1 MRSIRNAAVA
11 GVTALAVSLSGVTAF
26 AAETPKGETTAASET
41 TTPTAGDKDKKEGT
55 TEGKKKAEEPKGSSE
70 GTTGKSGKTEGNASL
85 SSKLSPKYQGD
96 VAVTGQDA
104 LGSSRLDDKDLPKWF
119 TAWKGFTIAGIVL
132 TILTNLIAPAY
143 NYLKFNGII

>member
-26 AAETPKGETTAASET
+26 AAETPKGETTAASEN

-55 TEGKKKAEEPKGSSE
+55 TEGKKKAEESKGSSE
-70 GTTGKSGKTEGNASL
+70 GTDNKGDKAESKGNL
-85 SSKLSPKYQGD
+85 SSKLSPEYEGEK
-96 VAVTGQDA
+96 AVRGQDA
-104 LGSSRLDDKDLPKWF
+104 FGSHKLDSKDLPKWF
-119 TAWKGFTIAGIVL
+119 NAWEGFTIAGIVL

>member
-26 AAETPKGETTAASET
+26 AAEPPAKSETNTSSENTTTTKPSENTGKEGKTPKQDT
-41 TTPTAGDKDKKEGT
+41 
-55 TEGKKKAEEPKGSSE
+55 KG
-70 GTTGKSGKTEGNASL
+70 SL
-85 SSKLSPKYQGD
+85 SSQLSPKYDGD

-104 LGSSRLDDKDLPKWF
+104 FGSVKLPDSELPKWL

>member
-26 AAETPKGETTAASET
+26 AAETPAPSETNTASENT
-41 TTPTAGDKDKKEGT
+41 KPAENTKPGENKG
-55 TEGKKKAEEPKGSSE
+55 TEGSSTPDKPDTPKADS
-70 GTTGKSGKTEGNASL
+70 SL
-85 SSKLSPKYQGD
+85 SAKLSPKFQGD
-96 VAVTGQDA
+96 KAVTGADA
-104 LGSSRLDDKDLPKWF
+104 LGSHKLDDKDLPKWF

-132 TILTNLIAPAY
+132 TVLTNLIAPAY

>member
-26 AAETPKGETTAASET
+26 AAETPKGETTAASEN
-41 TTPTAGDKDKKEGT
+41 TTPTAGDKDKKAKES
-55 TEGKKKAEEPKGSSE
+55 KGSSE
-70 GTTGKSGKTEGNASL
+70 GTDNKGDKAESKGNL
-85 SSKLSPKYQGD
+85 SSKLSPEYEGEK
-96 VAVTGQDA
+96 AVRGQDA
-104 LGSSRLDDKDLPKWF
+104 FGSHKLDSKDLPKWF
-119 TAWKGFTIAGIVL
+119 NAWEGFTIAGIVL

>member
-26 AAETPKGETTAASET
+26 AAENPKGETTNTSSA
-41 TTPTAGDKDKKEGT
+41 KT
-55 TEGKKKAEEPKGSSE
+55 TEGEKTE
-70 GTTGKSGKTEGNASL
+70 KSGNL
-85 SSKLSPKYQGD
+85 SYDLGTDLQADKAVRGD
-96 VAVTGQDA
+96 DA
-104 LGSSRLDDKDLPKWF
+104 LGSTTLPKDKLPKWF
-119 TAWKGFTIAGIVL
+119 NLWEGFTIAGIVL

>member
-26 AAETPKGETTAASET
+26 AAETPAPSETNTASENT
-41 TTPTAGDKDKKEGT
+41 KPAENTKPGENAGKEGENKG
-55 TEGKKKAEEPKGSSE
+55 TEGSSTPDKPGTPKADS
-70 GTTGKSGKTEGNASL
+70 SL
-85 SSKLSPKYQGD
+85 SAKLSPKFDGD
-96 VAVTGQDA
+96 KAVTGADA
-104 LGSSRLDDKDLPKWF
+104 LGSHKLDDKDLPKWF

-132 TILTNLIAPAY
+132 TVLTNLIAPAY

>member
-26 AAETPKGETTAASET
+26 AAENPKGETTAASEN
-41 TTPTAGDKDKKEGT
+41 TTPTAGDKDKK
-55 TEGKKKAEEPKGSSE
+55 AEESKGSSE
-70 GTTGKSGKTEGNASL
+70 GTTDESGKTEGNASL
-85 SSKLSPKYQGD
+85 SSKLSPEYQGD

>member
-26 AAETPKGETTAASET
+26 AAEPPAKSETNTASENTNT
-41 TTPTAGDKDKKEGT
+41 TKP
-55 TEGKKKAEEPKGSSE
+55 AEN
-70 GTTGKSGKTEGNASL
+70 TGKDGNPAKQETKGSL
-85 SSKLSPKYQGD
+85 SSQLSPKYDGD
-96 VAVTGQDA
+96 EAVTGQDA
-104 LGSSRLDDKDLPKWF
+104 FGSVKLPDSELPKWL